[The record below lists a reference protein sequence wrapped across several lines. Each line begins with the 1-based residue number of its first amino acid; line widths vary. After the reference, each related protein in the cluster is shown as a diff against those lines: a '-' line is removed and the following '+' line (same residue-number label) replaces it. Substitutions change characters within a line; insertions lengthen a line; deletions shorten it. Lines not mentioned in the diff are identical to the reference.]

1 MKTASWVLLAVTGA
15 LILILSL
22 LSLYIAYSGARD
34 EFGQGGPTVDDVR
47 SWNPEIATAIRARRG
62 TAASFAAAYAVLV
75 LAIVIGPY
83 RRGDAWAWWALL
95 AGAVTLALLAIA
107 RIPLMG
113 TRLGA
118 FTGVIPLVV
127 TVVALLLDVRRLKAP
142 AATPAPAA

>member
-1 MKTASWVLLAVTGA
+1 MRTASWVLLAVMGA
-15 LILILSL
+15 LILMGSL
-22 LSLYIAYSGARD
+22 GSLYVAYSGARD
-34 EFGQGGPTVDDVR
+34 EFGQGGPTVDDVS
-47 SWNPEIATAIRARRG
+47 SWNPEIATAIRARRA

-75 LAIVIGPY
+75 LAIVLGPY

-95 AGAVTLALLAIA
+95 AGALALAVLGVA

-118 FTGVIPLVV
+118 FTGVVPLVV

-142 AATPAPAA
+142 AAPAAPAI